1 MHTRFFSNGSTVSN
15 RSLDTIPTP
24 LKPEE
29 IPLLEVSSP
38 GARLRRAPRL
48 VEEDI
53 AEIPATRD
61 RVLRHQGLWR
71 RINDKLPSQISRRHI
86 SVISVGG
93 VIGTGVFIG
102 VSNSLRHAGPIGAL
116 IAYLI
121 TGSIVWSVV
130 ISIGEMVAWLPNV
143 GGPVGLACLYVDPAL
158 GFALGWNAWY
168 NWAVILPAELSAAAL
183 ALESFPSINPTR
195 RSYIAVSVLL
205 GVSTLVNCLGAG
217 VFGEVEFFL
226 SLFKVLLICGLIVMS
241 LFLDVRKG
249 NAGVIG
255 LSRWNDP
262 GPFVKYR
269 DIPPRAWGDFLGLWT
284 VIMQACFSFFGTE
297 VAAIAAGEVIN
308 PRANIPRAVN
318 RVWIRIF
325 LFYVGAVF
333 AAGLLVR
340 SDDCRLGPPQPEKNC
355 TMKGVSQPYNIS
367 IPSSS
372 PFIIAVEDAG
382 LGPTLKNSLT
392 IAFAI
397 SAWSAGT
404 SDIYMSSRFLFFLAE
419 CGQAPGFLRK
429 TPQWGKS
436 FGMKIIVPY
445 FSVLMSF
452 LIGLLAFLS
461 VPDSRNSAMTTK
473 ANDVFKWLSSMTAA
487 ASLLSWVGMMFTY
500 LRFFYGRK
508 LQESKTPEF
517 RKVNLALYGKK
528 WYHKWQPI
536 PAWYAFLSCVG
547 IVFCNGWYV
556 FTQKSFQWRIAE
568 EPTDGPPISD
578 PDIGP
583 FVPTFISSYLPIPF
597 FLLCMFGYK
606 LVYRSEMVKLED
618 MPWHNGHVEPITDTE
633 EPKGLWKIVDSLF

>member
-1 MHTRFFSNGSTVSN
+1 MHHRIFSSDSTNRLLGTPTTPENIPLPDIGSTSP
-15 RSLDTIPTP
+15 RRGRAQRL
-24 LKPEE
+24 EE
-29 IPLLEVSSP
+29 VP
-38 GARLRRAPRL
+38 PR
-48 VEEDI
+48 VH
-53 AEIPATRD
+53 
-61 RVLRHQGLWR
+61 RHQGLWR
-71 RINDKLPSQISRRHI
+71 RIGEKLPPQISRRHV

-168 NWAVILPAELSAAAL
+168 NWSVILPAELSAAAIIL
-183 ALESFPSINPTR
+183 QNFPGINQSSR
-195 RSYIAVSVLL
+195 LYISVSVLL
-205 GVSTLVNCLGAG
+205 GVSTFVNCLGAR

-226 SLFKVLLICGLIVMS
+226 SLFKVLLICGLIVLS
-241 LFLDVRKG
+241 LVIDLGRGKEG
-249 NAGVIG
+249 MIG
-255 LSRWNDP
+255 LSRWMKP
-262 GPFVKYR
+262 GPFVSYR
-269 DIPPRAWGDFLGLWT
+269 DIKPSSWGDFLGLWT

-308 PRANIPRAVN
+308 PRANIPRAVK

-333 AAGLLVR
+333 AAGLIVR
-340 SDDCRLGPPQPEKNC
+340 SDDCRLGPPQPNKNC
-355 TMKGVSQPYNIS
+355 TMNGVSQPYNANIT
-367 IPSSS
+367 SSS

-382 LGPTLKNSLT
+382 FGNTLKNFLT

-429 TPQWGKS
+429 TPRWRLGR
-436 FGMKIIVPY
+436 MDVRVPY
-445 FSVLMSF
+445 FSVLVSF
-452 LIGLLAFLS
+452 LVGLLAFLS
-461 VPDSRNSAMTTK
+461 VPSSNDPTVTTK

-508 LQESKTPEF
+508 LQEETDPEF
-517 RKVNLALYGKK
+517 KHNHPVLYSNRR
-528 WYHKWQPI
+528 WYHNWQPI

-547 IVFCNGWYV
+547 IMFANGWYV
-556 FTQKSFQWRIAE
+556 FTQKSFPWRIAE
-568 EPTDGPPISD
+568 EPTDGPPILD

-597 FLLCMFGYK
+597 FLLCIFGYK
-606 LVYRSEMVKLED
+606 LVYRSKMVRRKD
-618 MPWHNGHVEPITDTE
+618 MPWNNGTVPVIERRRPD
-633 EPKGLWKIVDSLF
+633 GFFWKIVDALF